1 MPNFRYRALTQ
12 NGEVV
17 HGKLSAPTAA
27 EVAHRIE
34 YLQLLPIETIEET
47 RKTVASRGDFGF
59 FNRPSPAEVTIFT
72 RDLALLLKAG
82 ARLDDALE
90 LLAND
95 SDVGRLRSVVGKLRA
110 ALLSGESLA
119 GAVAD
124 HPALFPPMYI
134 ALVRVGEVSGTLD
147 QVLEM
152 LGAERTRSEQM
163 RRKLTDAMQY
173 PAFVLVAAVCVMLF
187 FILFVLPQFS
197 SVLQDFGGKSDSA
210 LSVFIKLS
218 DFLRA
223 NATPVLLACA
233 GAVGLIWWLLRR
245 PGAGA
250 AVVNVVSRI
259 PGISGIFRFYRTSL
273 FCRNL
278 GVLLGSG
285 VNLTATLRILV
296 DIMAVTGSVE
306 TWTAAADRVRHGGK
320 LSDALS
326 ASNSLPPMAVRMLR
340 LGEETGQLPAL
351 AGRVAEFYEQK
362 LQRSLDRIVG
372 IVGPLAIVTISTVVG
387 GLIVSVMT
395 ALLSVTQLVG

>member
-1 MPNFRYRALTQ
+1 VPNYRYRALTQ
-12 NGEVV
+12 NGEIV
-17 HGKLSAPTAA
+17 HGTLSAPTPA
-27 EVAHRIE
+27 EVARRIE
-34 YLQLLPIETIEET
+34 YLRLLPIETIEDKRAT
-47 RKTVASRGDFGF
+47 AGSGGFGLF
-59 FNRPSPAEVTIFT
+59 GRPTAAEVTTFT

-90 LLAND
+90 LLASD
-95 SDVGRLRSVVGKLRA
+95 SDVGRLRPVVGKLRA
-110 ALLSGESLA
+110 ALLSGENLA
-119 GAVAD
+119 DAVAG
-124 HPALFPPMYI
+124 HPALFPPMYG

-147 QVLEM
+147 QVLEL
-152 LGAERTRSEQM
+152 LGTERARSEQM

-173 PAFVLVAAVCVMLF
+173 PIFVLIAAACVMLF

-197 SVLQDFGGKSDSA
+197 SVLQDFGAKQDTA
-210 LSVFIKLS
+210 LSAFIRLS

-223 NATPVLLACA
+223 NATLVLLASAAAVA
-233 GAVGLIWWLLRR
+233 GIWWLLRR
-245 PGAGA
+245 PGTGA
-250 AVVNVVSRI
+250 AVMTAIARL
-259 PGISGIFRFYRTSL
+259 PGISGVFRFYRTSL

-296 DIMAVTGSVE
+296 DIMAVTGGE
-306 TWTAAADRVRHGGK
+306 ATWAAAADRVRHGGK

-326 ASNSLPPMAVRMLR
+326 AASSLPPMAVRMLR

-351 AGRVAEFYEQK
+351 AARVAEFYEAK

-395 ALLSVTQLVG
+395 ALLSVTQLVN